1 MSIDTRH
8 DAQDPPA
15 ALDPFRIGYRYVPA
29 VGPDGRERQVMV
41 PLTEEDFLHP
51 QEEDRFMITDAHLTA
66 MIYLRHAIR
75 AANARRADV
84 KVFADHRV
92 DFQIDGLEPLGPDVI
107 AFDNFQ
113 TPWNPLLGTVPVD
126 DLGAQPMAVIEV
138 TSPATRAADLTAKP
152 KLYHAAGVPYYV
164 VVDVAGPPEAERI
177 LAYRRG
183 VSDYK
188 PLPRDPQLG
197 YFVPRVGVWLR
208 WEDGLVVAAN
218 EAGDDIA
225 GPDGMAAEL
234 AAAEIRAERAERAES
249 FGRWRVEAAEQA
261 SEAARQ
267 QAEAEKLRAE
277 AERDRT
283 EVERRRAD
291 AADSRAEAVQVRADE
306 LARELAALKARLTG
320 PE

>member
-1 MSIDTRH
+1 MSIDIQTARRAET
-8 DAQDPPA
+8 DAP
-15 ALDPFRIGYRYVPA
+15 DPFRIGYRYVTA
-29 VGPDGRERQVMV
+29 VGPDGRPSTRKV
-41 PLTEEDFLHP
+41 PLTEDDFLHP
-51 QEEDRFMITDAHLTA
+51 QEEDRFTITDAHSTA
-66 MIYLRHAIR
+66 MIYLRHVIR

-84 KVFADHRV
+84 KVFADHRI
-92 DFQIDGLEPLGPDVI
+92 DFQIDGLDPLGPDVI
-107 AFDNFQ
+107 AFDNFT

-152 KLYHAAGVPYYV
+152 KLYHSAGVPYYV
-164 VVDVAGPPEAERI
+164 VVDVAGPPEGERI
-177 LAYRRG
+177 LAFRRG

-218 EAGDDIA
+218 EAGNDIA
-225 GPDGMAAEL
+225 GPDEMAAEL
-234 AAAEIRAERAERAES
+234 AAAEIRAEHAERAES
-249 FGRWRVEAAEQA
+249 LGRWRVEAAEQSIA
-261 SEAARQ
+261 
-267 QAEAEKLRAE
+267 AEKARAE
-277 AERDRT
+277 AALAAAGAAEA
-283 EVERRRAD
+283 RAD
-291 AADSRAEAVQVRADE
+291 D